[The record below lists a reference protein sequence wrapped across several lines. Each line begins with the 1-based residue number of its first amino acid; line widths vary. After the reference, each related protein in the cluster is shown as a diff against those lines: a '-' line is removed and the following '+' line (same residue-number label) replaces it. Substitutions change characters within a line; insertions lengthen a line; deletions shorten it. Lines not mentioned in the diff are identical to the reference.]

1 MALNDISVNTIHSP
15 ITSLFDELASCKV
28 TKKKH
33 RLLHT
38 AVEFSPVAK
47 DNEENRLCNAEA
59 ASISKVIK
67 RIVLVN
73 SIDEALT
80 GTKKKTKTISAL
92 NNLDLF
98 SPVATAKSLSGNSTT
113 DVLQPERCPPS
124 PSEAEIAD
132 LCALLESYSHSSKKR
147 LAKPVDVTQDVD
159 DLVDAILTDVKP
171 YKRKGKLRT
180 LNSQMLAK
188 EERNIIADERTNT
201 VLVEFSGSGRD
212 ASDGLRIE
220 MGDFTSSGEQDND
233 DELYLPSPRRHD
245 AEIQVSF
252 ASPTPLPLASESLA
266 ASPTHSLSINS
277 LPTPQQEVE
286 AQVSL
291 KSLTPSS
298 LIMSSSPSP
307 VYKTAQKSFF
317 GRRRLIS
324 DESEEEE
331 EEGGCHDDSVF
342 YITTT
347 RAIEHAPA
355 PTPAATTTSEHKTQ
369 KTSTAVKRNDK
380 ASKPA
385 SDFND
390 FKTPISRTGT
400 AATTARRRP
409 AAPSVTGTD
418 TLYNNIQLS
427 EYLVT
432 CSLIGKMKIFIISP
446 TKFIL

>member
-1 MALNDISVNTIHSP
+1 MALNDISLNTIHSP
-15 ITSLFDELASCKV
+15 ITSLFDELASCKL

-33 RLLHT
+33 RVLHT

-67 RIVLVN
+67 RIVPVN
-73 SIDEALT
+73 SIDEGLT
-80 GTKKKTKTISAL
+80 GTKKKTKTIIAL

-98 SPVATAKSLSGNSTT
+98 SPVAAATSLSGNSTT
-113 DVLQPERCPPS
+113 DVLQPKRCPPS
-124 PSEAEIAD
+124 PSEADIAD
-132 LCALLESYSHSSKKR
+132 LCALLESCSHSSKKL
-147 LAKPVDVTQDVD
+147 LARPVDVTQDFD

-171 YKRKGKLRT
+171 YKQKGKLRT
-180 LNSQMLAK
+180 SQMLAK
-188 EERNIIADERTNT
+188 EERNIIADERVNA
-201 VLVEFSGSGRD
+201 VLVESSGSSRD
-212 ASDGLRIE
+212 ASDGMRIE
-220 MGDFTSSGEQDND
+220 MGDFASSGEQDND

-245 AEIQVSF
+245 VEVQVSF
-252 ASPTPLPLASESLA
+252 ASPTPLPLASESSA
-266 ASPTHSLSINS
+266 TSSTPSLSINT

-286 AQVSL
+286 AQVL
-291 KSLTPSS
+291 PKSLTPSS

-307 VYKTAQKSFF
+307 VYKTAKKSFF

-331 EEGGCHDDSVF
+331 EEKEGCHDDSVF

-347 RAIEHAPA
+347 RTIEHTHV
-355 PTPAATTTSEHKTQ
+355 PTPAATTTSERKTQ

-380 ASKPA
+380 AKPA

-390 FKTPISRTGT
+390 FKTPISHTGT

-409 AAPSVTGTD
+409 AATSVTGMV
-418 TLYNNIQLS
+418 TL
-427 EYLVT
+427 
-432 CSLIGKMKIFIISP
+432 
-446 TKFIL
+446 